1 MSQTTPGSDPVYK
14 RLYSFPEM
22 VEDLLRSLFP
32 ADLLEAV
39 DWPSLGRLP
48 ASYVGDDFR
57 SRHGDAVWRVRLQP
71 ADGRGEWLY
80 VLVLLEFQST
90 TDAIMALRVLEY
102 TAMLHR
108 ELLREGAATPGRL
121 PPVLPVVLYNGESPW
136 RAATEVRELVADAG
150 PNLAP
155 YQPSQRH
162 VVLDERHASADDM
175 RRLTRAVMLLEQSRS
190 PEDLA
195 RATGLLRDW
204 LRTAA
209 PEEPRIGELKRAF
222 AEWLWMLCR
231 RSEQGDE
238 PPAEPP
244 PDLTLEDVTMT
255 LEERVISWRE
265 PWIRQGVEQ
274 GIRQG
279 VEQGIRQGVEQGIQQ
294 GVEQGIQQGVEQ
306 GIQQGVEQGLRQGLD
321 RERGLLRH
329 LAEVRFGA
337 DTAERL
343 FGLLARE
350 NDPQRLAAVGEAIV
364 RCETADDFLRRAFP
378 NVRDTADRR
387 M

>member
-244 PDLTLEDVTMT
+244 PELTLEDVTMT

-279 VEQGIRQGVEQGIQQ
+279 
-294 GVEQGIQQGVEQ
+294 
-306 GIQQGVEQGLRQGLD
+306 LD
-321 RERGLLRH
+321 RERGLLRR

-350 NDPQRLAAVGEAIV
+350 DDPQRLAAVGEAIV
-364 RCETADDFLRRAFP
+364 RCETGDDLLRRAFP
-378 NVRDTADRR
+378 NARGTAG
-387 M
+387 